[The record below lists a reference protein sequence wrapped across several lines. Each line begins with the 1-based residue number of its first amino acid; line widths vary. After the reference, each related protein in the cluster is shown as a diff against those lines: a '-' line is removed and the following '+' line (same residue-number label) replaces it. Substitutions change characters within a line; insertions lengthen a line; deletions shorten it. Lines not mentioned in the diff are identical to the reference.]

1 MIMADTQLSGKV
13 SNELEEELRQ
23 SGLMG
28 PFLDVTSPRFIKFL
42 LQPKLIMRSDWL
54 FDPQHEVN
62 EREVRAYVLRAPHD
76 FDKQGVLQQLVIDR
90 NQRKATLV
98 TQGTTL
104 CQFIEVDMGSFEV
117 LANRSR
123 ERGEGVS
130 PLTEVVS

>member
-1 MIMADTQLSGKV
+1 MIMADTVLSGKV
-13 SNELEEELRQ
+13 NNDLEEELRH

-76 FDKQGVLQQLVIDR
+76 FEKEGVLQQLVIDR
-90 NQRKATLV
+90 NQRKASLI
-98 TQGTTL
+98 TQGLSKRQT
-104 CQFIEVDMGSFEV
+104 IEVDLRSFEV
-117 LANRSR
+117 LANSSSDR
-123 ERGEGVS
+123 V
-130 PLTEVVS
+130 TQ

>member
-1 MIMADTQLSGKV
+1 MIMADTVLSGKV

-54 FDPQHEVN
+54 FDPQHEVS

-76 FDKQGVLQQLVIDR
+76 FEKEGVLQQLIIDR
-90 NQRKATLV
+90 NQRKASLV
-98 TQGTTL
+98 TQGLSKRQT
-104 CQFIEVDMGSFEV
+104 IEVDLRSFEV
-117 LANRSR
+117 LANSSS
-123 ERGEGVS
+123 ERAAQ
-130 PLTEVVS
+130 

>member
-1 MIMADTQLSGKV
+1 MIMADTVLSGKV
-13 SNELEEELRQ
+13 NNELEEELRH

-54 FDPQHEVN
+54 FDPQHEVS

-76 FDKQGVLQQLVIDR
+76 FEKEGVLQQLIIDR

-98 TQGTTL
+98 TQGASKR
-104 CQFIEVDMGSFEV
+104 QSIEVDLRSFEV
-117 LANRSR
+117 LANQSSDR
-123 ERGEGVS
+123 
-130 PLTEVVS
+130 

>member
-1 MIMADTQLSGKV
+1 MIMADTVLSGKV
-13 SNELEEELRQ
+13 NNDLEEELRH

-54 FDPQHEVN
+54 FDPQQEVT

-76 FDKQGVLQQLVIDR
+76 FEKEGVLQQLIIDR

-98 TQGTTL
+98 TQGANKRQL
-104 CQFIEVDMGSFEV
+104 IEVDLRSFEV
-117 LANRSR
+117 LANNSSDR
-123 ERGEGVS
+123 
-130 PLTEVVS
+130 